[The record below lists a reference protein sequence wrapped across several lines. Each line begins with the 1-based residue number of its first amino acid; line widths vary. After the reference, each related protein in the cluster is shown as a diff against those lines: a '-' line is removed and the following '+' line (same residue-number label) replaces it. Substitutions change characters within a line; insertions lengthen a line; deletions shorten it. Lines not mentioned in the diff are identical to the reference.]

1 MSVLWRRPLVSFFE
15 QKAAILRDLQDADLL
30 RRFDVG
36 EERVGVKV
44 KDSLHHLIFTPE
56 HLEIAA
62 LSPDADLEALTVAA
76 GYVWQRL
83 EPSDI
88 RRVDIE
94 FRYLTPTDSAYNDAR
109 RHAGDR
115 ITTWPSK
122 ADLQNIDFAVVF
134 DLLLEEPKSEIH
146 VECGIVEQQEAA
158 HRLAMHQAGIVAGTQ
173 IASTVFPSKSL
184 PEVALYVHQAWRIA
198 DPGIA
203 SQSDAFD
210 LWSQAREEAEQIDM
224 SLSERLLGD
233 PK

>member
-1 MSVLWRRPLVSFFE
+1 VSVSWRRPLVSFFE

-36 EERVGVKV
+36 EERVGVKI

-56 HLEIAA
+56 HVEIAA
-62 LSPDADLEALTVAA
+62 LSPDADLEALMMAA
-76 GYVWQRL
+76 GFVWQRL
-83 EPSDI
+83 EPSEI

-94 FRYLTPTDSAYNDAR
+94 FQFLTPTDSTYDDAR
-109 RHAGDR
+109 HRAGDR
-115 ITTWPSK
+115 VTTWPSK
-122 ADLQNIDFAVVF
+122 ADLQNVDFAVVF
-134 DLLLEEPKSEIH
+134 DLLLEDPKSEIH

-158 HRLAMHQAGIVAGTQ
+158 HRLAMHQAGIVEGTQ
-173 IASTVFPSKSL
+173 IAPTVFPLKSL
-184 PEVALYVHQAWRIA
+184 PEVALYAYQVWRIA
-198 DPGIA
+198 DLDIP

-210 LWSQAREEAEQIDM
+210 LWSQAREQAEQIDM